1 MWDRIWSVALGTA
14 GVANRGAAEMSAE
27 TIIALMLAAALAA
40 LSLGV
45 AALWLTGRVYTAALT
60 VIVYLGTVIY
70 ALA

>member
-1 MWDRIWSVALGTA
+1 
-14 GVANRGAAEMSAE
+14 MSAE
-27 TIIALMLAAALAA
+27 TIIALMLTAALAA

-60 VIVYLGTVIY
+60 VITYLVTYLGTVIY